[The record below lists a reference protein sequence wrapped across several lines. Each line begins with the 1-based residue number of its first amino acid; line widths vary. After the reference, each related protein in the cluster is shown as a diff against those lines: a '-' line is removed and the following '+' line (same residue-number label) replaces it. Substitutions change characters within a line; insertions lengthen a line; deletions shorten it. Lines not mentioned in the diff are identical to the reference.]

1 MRRLLL
7 LGLLAC
13 QGKQEPPPPAA
24 ASVQVRDSSG
34 VLVAELR
41 PIRPCR
47 GSIGPVDLIVGGPP
61 LVANLG
67 STEWKGSAADNGTT
81 LYRDGQPV
89 VRVFPTG
96 DPKTVS
102 VLDLHGIALARIA
115 LREAKVGDRAAAE
128 ADITRALSLGASDS
142 EVLYHSAVVHALAGD
157 TTRALTSLEQ
167 ALRNGYSAAIAAKDL
182 DLSSLRNL
190 PRFKQLVASQ

>member
-115 LREAKVGDRAAAE
+115 LNAGVATVTNSASVPVRSLRIEGDTIK
-128 ADITRALSLGASDS
+128 ADKPALTITGTQDLVLGALLSAPELS
-142 EVLYHSAVVHALAGD
+142 PEVRVLAACERVLVKD
-157 TTRALTSLEQ
+157 T
-167 ALRNGYSAAIAAKDL
+167 
-182 DLSSLRNL
+182 
-190 PRFKQLVASQ
+190 